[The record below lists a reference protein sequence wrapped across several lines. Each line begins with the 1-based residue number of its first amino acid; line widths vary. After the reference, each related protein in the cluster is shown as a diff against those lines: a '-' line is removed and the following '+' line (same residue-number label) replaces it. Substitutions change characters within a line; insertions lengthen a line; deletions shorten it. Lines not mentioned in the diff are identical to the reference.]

1 MAWLRAAEL
10 SAKLGV
16 TIKDLSQSVLQ
27 QSIKRKEEV
36 HTKISKSAKR
46 KRGALE
52 GTEAHH
58 AAQKHSI
65 HHREGPIERS
75 FSAYKRWQLRMVR
88 DVTLASIKTF

>member
-58 AAQKHSI
+58 A
-65 HHREGPIERS
+65 